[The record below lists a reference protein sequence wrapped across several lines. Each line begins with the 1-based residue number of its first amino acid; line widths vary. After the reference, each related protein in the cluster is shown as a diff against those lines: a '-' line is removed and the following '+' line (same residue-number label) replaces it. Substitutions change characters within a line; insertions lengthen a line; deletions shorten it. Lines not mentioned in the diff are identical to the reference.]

1 MQNHKSLD
9 IVQIKESTGSGTIH
23 YFESLNS
30 TNSWLLGHGECGD
43 ICISESQTTGRGRR
57 GNNWVSP
64 HGNIYFSLCWCF
76 DEILDH
82 WSLLGLVTGIAIAEA
97 LQDIGLTNH
106 GVKWPNDIFWQQKKL
121 GGILLETVD
130 QSGKVI
136 IGIGLNIALPTDRSK
151 TIGQPVTSLTEAV
164 NDKVSRDELVTQLI
178 IRLKEKLNG
187 FKRLNFDQFM
197 QSWQTWD
204 ILRGEQV
211 YFDHQGIEVS
221 GEVVEIDKHGRLGI
235 LKNTGELCFYSSADI
250 RLKSL
255 NRNSE

>member
-1 MQNHKSLD
+1 MPNHKSLD
-9 IVQIKESTGSGTIH
+9 IDQIKESTACGTIH

-30 TNSWLLGHGECGD
+30 TNSWLLEHGQCGD

-64 HGNIYFSLCWCF
+64 QGNIYFSLCWCF
-76 DEILDH
+76 NEMVEH

-97 LQDIGLTNH
+97 LQDIGLTSH

-136 IGIGLNIALPTDRSK
+136 IGIGLNCTLLTDSSK
-151 TIGQPVTSLTEAV
+151 MIGQPVISLAETM
-164 NDKVSRDELVTQLI
+164 NNNVSRDEVITRLI
-178 IRLKEKLNG
+178 IRLNEKLNS

-204 ILRGEQV
+204 ILRAEQV

-221 GEVVEIDKHGRLGI
+221 GEVVEIDKHGRIGI

-250 RLKSL
+250 RLRRLKKDM
-255 NRNSE
+255 

>member
-1 MQNHKSLD
+1 MLNHKSLNID
-9 IVQIKESTGSGTIH
+9 QIKESTACGTIH

-30 TNSWLLGHGECGD
+30 TNSWLLEHGHCGD
-43 ICISESQTTGRGRR
+43 ICISESQTKGRGRR

-64 HGNIYFSLCWCF
+64 RGNIHFSLCWCF
-76 DEILDH
+76 DEIVKH

-97 LQDIGLTNH
+97 LQDVGLTNH

-121 GGILLETVD
+121 GGILLETID
-130 QSGKVI
+130 QSGRVI
-136 IGIGLNIALPTDRSK
+136 IGIGLNIALPLGSSK
-151 TIGQPVTSLTEAV
+151 TIGQPVTSLDEAM
-164 NDKVSRDELVTQLI
+164 NDNVSKNELVTQLI
-178 IRLKEKLNG
+178 IRLKEKLDS
-187 FKRLNFDQFM
+187 FKQLNFDQFM

-250 RLKSL
+250 RLKKG
-255 NRNSE
+255 